1 MTAPVSF
8 REKVRFLSLAPWVP
22 WSKYRSA
29 ASGVAGTAQLPS
41 WMPSIPCSW
50 EGNHAFSG
58 HLWSLTGSP
67 PSPVQAPL
75 KVGTAVISFAALD
88 AVPSVMGGLHESLV
102 DRQIDCVSHVAG

>member
-8 REKVRFLSLAPWVP
+8 RATVRFFSLAPR
-22 WSKYRSA
+22 KYRSA
-29 ASGVAGTAQLPS
+29 ASGVAETAQLPS
-41 WMPSIPCSW
+41 WMPSIPRSW
-50 EGNHAFSG
+50 EGNHAFQG

-75 KVGTAVISFAALD
+75 KVGTAVIPFAALD
-88 AVPSVMGGLHESLV
+88 AVPSVMGGLHESLA